1 MTSGPRQ
8 LMQAMVDACARAGVQ
23 QVFAPHLVTPKPPRI
38 LGRKVTQDTWF
49 NVRADVARELVSLGW
64 SVLRVGVA
72 LSMSAEVVESA
83 LANRG
88 DQ

>member
-1 MTSGPRQ
+1 
-8 LMQAMVDACARAGVQ
+8 MQAMVGACARAGVQ
-23 QVFAPHLVTPKPPRI
+23 QVFAPHLVAPKPPRI
-38 LGRKVTQDTWF
+38 LGRKVTQDTWV

-72 LSMSAEVVESA
+72 LSMSTEVVELA